1 MGLQNFTDLNVWK
14 DAHALTLEVYKI
26 TKTFPL
32 DERFSL
38 TNQMQ
43 RASISVVS
51 NIAEGFGRNS
61 GKDKAH
67 FYAISKGSV
76 MELQAQMLVAR
87 DLGYVTKKR
96 SDEIEQKIIVI
107 ARMLSGLVKTVS
119 DRK

>member
-26 TKTFPL
+26 TKTFPQE
-32 DERFSL
+32 ERFSL

-43 RASISVVS
+43 RASISVIS

-61 GKDKAH
+61 GKDKAQ

-76 MELQAQMLVAR
+76 MELQAQMLIAK
-87 DLGYVTKKR
+87 DLGYVTEKR
-96 SDEIEQKIIVI
+96 SNELEQKMILV
-107 ARMLSGLVKTVS
+107 ARMLSGLIKTVS